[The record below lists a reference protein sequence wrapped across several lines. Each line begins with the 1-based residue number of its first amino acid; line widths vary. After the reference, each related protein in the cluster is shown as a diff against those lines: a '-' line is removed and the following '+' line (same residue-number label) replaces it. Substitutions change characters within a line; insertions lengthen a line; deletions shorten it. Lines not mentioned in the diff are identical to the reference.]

1 MDLFASVCVV
11 ALESSFD
18 IVVLKEITSHPSI
31 LTKYVVY
38 FSQNTKGP
46 HGDVFHVTNWSR
58 YYIESSLF
66 FHIYLPK
73 LPLTQTK
80 EKANA
85 SVRLFHL
92 TRSVQSINR
101 ATERED
107 VLRALKECSRHFSTE
122 DVLHRIIFEPA
133 VVSRMKHHPE
143 TKPLGLVLFEH
154 LLNKRDPFLALNQ
167 VDPIRHMH
175 LSAIRVTREHVVAH
189 EVARP
194 HLLHARLCSLREHI
208 AVRHMV
214 GMQPVAQLQH
224 HLQFD
229 LGEPG
234 QFASSRYGT
243 SHDSQCNHQETPK
256 LVVISRLLK
265 PTGTES
271 Q

>member
-1 MDLFASVCVV
+1 MLEQV
-11 ALESSFD
+11 A
-18 IVVLKEITSHPSI
+18 SHPSI
-31 LTKYVVY
+31 LTKYVVH

-46 HGDVFHVTNWSR
+46 HGDVFHVPNWSP

-143 TKPLGLVLFEH
+143 TKHLGLVLFEH
-154 LLNKRDPFLALNQ
+154 LLNERDPFLALNQ

-194 HLLHARLCSLREHI
+194 HLLQSRLCSLREHV
-208 AVRHMV
+208 AVLNTV
-214 GMQPVAQLQH
+214 GVQPLPQPQKQLE
-224 HLQFD
+224 LQN
-229 LGEPG
+229 GEPG
-234 QFASSRYGT
+234 QFASLVDLA
-243 SHDSQCNHQETPK
+243 SHDSESNHQETPK
-256 LVVISRLLK
+256 LVVISRLLN